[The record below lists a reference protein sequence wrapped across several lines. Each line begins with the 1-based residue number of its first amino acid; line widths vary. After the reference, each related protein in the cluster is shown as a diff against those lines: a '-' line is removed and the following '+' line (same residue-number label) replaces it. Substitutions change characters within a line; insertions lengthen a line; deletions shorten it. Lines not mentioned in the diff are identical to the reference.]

1 MSREN
6 ILLKLIIFSAP
17 SGAGKSSLIKKL
29 IELSESTIELSVSV
43 TTREPRDGEVH
54 GVDYFFISEQE
65 FLKLEKQDSFLESAN
80 VHGYHY
86 ATLKSFVDEKTSSGI
101 SVILDIDVQG
111 FKQVKQTSQDN
122 VSIFILPPS
131 LEELE
136 QRLFNRGSESAESIK
151 KRLENALIELRS
163 AEIFDYVVVNDEFDN
178 TIKILSSILFDE
190 NIEYNDENAMNILKE
205 LLDN

>member
-1 MSREN
+1 MNDS
-6 ILLKLIIFSAP
+6 KLIIFSAP

-65 FLKLEKQDSFLESAN
+65 FLKLEKQDAFLESAI
-80 VHGYHY
+80 VHGFHY

-111 FKQVKQTSQDN
+111 FKQVKQTLQDN

-190 NIEYNDENAMNILKE
+190 NIEYNDENAKNILKE

>member
-1 MSREN
+1 MNDS
-6 ILLKLIIFSAP
+6 KLIIFSAP

>member
-1 MSREN
+1 MNDS
-6 ILLKLIIFSAP
+6 KLIIFSAP

-29 IELSESTIELSVSV
+29 IELSESTIELSVSA

-65 FLKLEKQDSFLESAN
+65 FLKLEKQDAFLESAN
-80 VHGYHY
+80 VHGFHY

-111 FKQVKQTSQDN
+111 FKQIKQTSQDN
-122 VSIFILPPS
+122 ISIFILPPS

-163 AEIFDYVVVNDEFDN
+163 VEIFDYVVVNDEFDK
-178 TIKILSSILFDE
+178 TIKILSSILFDK
-190 NIEYNDENAMNILKE
+190 NIEYNDENAKNILKE
-205 LLDN
+205 LLDY

>member
-1 MSREN
+1 MNDS
-6 ILLKLIIFSAP
+6 KLIIFSAP

-151 KRLENALIELRS
+151 KRLKNALIELKS

-178 TIKILSSILFDE
+178 TIKILSSILFNK
-190 NIEYNDENAMNILKE
+190 NIEYNNENAMNILKE

>member
-1 MSREN
+1 MNDS
-6 ILLKLIIFSAP
+6 KLIIFSAP

-65 FLKLEKQDSFLESAN
+65 FLKLEKQDTFLESAN
-80 VHGYHY
+80 VHGFHY

-136 QRLFNRGSESAESIK
+136 KRLFNRGSESAESIK

-190 NIEYNDENAMNILKE
+190 NIEYNDENAKNILKE

>member
-1 MSREN
+1 MNDS
-6 ILLKLIIFSAP
+6 KLIIFSAP

-29 IELSESTIELSVSV
+29 IELSASTIELSVSV

-65 FLKLEKQDSFLESAN
+65 FLKLEKQDAFLESAN
-80 VHGYHY
+80 VHGFHY

-122 VSIFILPPS
+122 ISIFILPPS

-136 QRLFNRGSESAESIK
+136 QRLFNRGSESAECIK

-163 AEIFDYVVVNDEFDN
+163 AEIFDYVVVNDEFDK
-178 TIKILSSILFDE
+178 TIKILSSILFDK
-190 NIEYNDENAMNILKE
+190 NIEYNDKNAKNILKE

>member
-1 MSREN
+1 MNDS
-6 ILLKLIIFSAP
+6 KLIIFSAP

-29 IELSESTIELSVSV
+29 IELSASTIELSVSV

-65 FLKLEKQDSFLESAN
+65 FLKLEKQDAFLESAI
-80 VHGYHY
+80 VHGFHY

-111 FKQVKQTSQDN
+111 FKQVKQTTQDN

-190 NIEYNDENAMNILKE
+190 NIEYNDENAKNILKE

>member
-1 MSREN
+1 MNDS
-6 ILLKLIIFSAP
+6 KLIIFSAP

-29 IELSESTIELSVSV
+29 IELSESTIDLSVSV

-65 FLKLEKQDSFLESAN
+65 FLKLEKQDAFLESAN
-80 VHGYHY
+80 VHGFYY
-86 ATLKSFVDEKTSSGI
+86 ATLKSFVDEKTCSGI

-151 KRLENALIELRS
+151 KRLKNALIELRS
-163 AEIFDYVVVNDEFDN
+163 AEIFDYVVVNDEFDK
-178 TIKILSSILFDE
+178 TIKILSSILFDK
-190 NIEYNDENAMNILKE
+190 NIEYNDENAKNILKE

>member
-1 MSREN
+1 MNDS
-6 ILLKLIIFSAP
+6 KLIIFSAP

-65 FLKLEKQDSFLESAN
+65 FLKLKKQDSFLESAN
-80 VHGYHY
+80 VHGFHY

-111 FKQVKQTSQDN
+111 FKQIKQTSQDN

-136 QRLFNRGSESAESIK
+136 QRLFNRGSESSESIK

-190 NIEYNDENAMNILKE
+190 NIEYNDENAKNILKE